1 MNIRLFF
8 LFFLFSISSVAISKK
23 ITDEVPEKLILLEK
37 LKKEYRLSQ
46 EKLQVITEKR
56 WALRQLQ
63 VEKQERN
70 KIELDNLRSD
80 IDRIHTDLA
89 RSKEEKLAREQALSI
104 EEQHLS
110 EKISYTD
117 ILEQSISDKLDN
129 FKKENETSFPI
140 DREHRMAKLN
150 IIENRFNSKKQY
162 LQLNKALTDYF
173 IQNIEKSSQININRQ
188 SILTDTEK
196 SVSAQVLRIG
206 NVCAYALNPDGLMY
220 MLSSTG
226 QSGKNGFSWINITHK
241 PINDIFLKLFPE
253 IIETGKIS
261 SSIPFDIIQ
270 NKSSRSLLEGKKRS
284 RFHQTWQF
292 INKGGVTMIPLGAI
306 VLWALWLI
314 ISRFFYYMGAHN
326 HDYRFINNAIKLL
339 EKGENE
345 KAKGYAQKEKGGL
358 ARVLQTCLEHC
369 NWDRKSAELAVREL
383 LLAEF
388 PKLDKHLD
396 TLAALAGAA
405 PLLGLLGTVTG
416 MIQMFEAITRFG
428 TADPQ
433 LLAGGISEALVT
445 TMVGLTIAIPLLL
458 IHTLLCNTRGKIQ
471 SDMELYSM
479 SILNRLW
486 P

>member
-1 MNIRLFF
+1 M
-8 LFFLFSISSVAISKK
+8 
-23 ITDEVPEKLILLEK
+23 
-37 LKKEYRLSQ
+37 
-46 EKLQVITEKR
+46 
-56 WALRQLQ
+56 
-63 VEKQERN
+63 
-70 KIELDNLRSD
+70 
-80 IDRIHTDLA
+80 
-89 RSKEEKLAREQALSI
+89 
-104 EEQHLS
+104 
-110 EKISYTD
+110 
-117 ILEQSISDKLDN
+117 DN

-339 EKGENE
+339 EKE
-345 KAKGYAQKEKGGL
+345 KMKNKSYAQRKRWL
-358 ARVLQTCLEHC
+358 SQVLQTCLEHC

-383 LLAEF
+383 LLAENF
-388 PKLDKHLD
+388 LSLTSTLIHL
-396 TLAALAGAA
+396 
-405 PLLGLLGTVTG
+405 PLLQVQL
-416 MIQMFEAITRFG
+416 RFWD
-428 TADPQ
+428 TWNSNRND
-433 LLAGGISEALVT
+433 
-445 TMVGLTIAIPLLL
+445 
-458 IHTLLCNTRGKIQ
+458 
-471 SDMELYSM
+471 SDV
-479 SILNRLW
+479 
-486 P
+486 